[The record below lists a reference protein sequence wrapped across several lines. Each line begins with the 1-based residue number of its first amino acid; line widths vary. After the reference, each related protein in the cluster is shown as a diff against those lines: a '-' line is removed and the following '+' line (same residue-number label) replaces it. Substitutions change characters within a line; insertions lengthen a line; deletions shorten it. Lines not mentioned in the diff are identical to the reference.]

1 MLRRGLWDE
10 VELADEPDALIMVHP
25 GWTADRESLA
35 LALRETGWFAAA
47 RPAFEAAESAE
58 LKWGWIGDTDERTV
72 VICDSQ
78 GLAAGTGEVVN
89 DIAQVTLA
97 RIGNDA

>member
-10 VELADEPDALIMVHP
+10 LELADEPDALIMAHP

-47 RPAFEAAESAE
+47 RPAFEAAENAE

-78 GLAAGTGEVVN
+78 GLAVGSGEIVSDV
-89 DIAQVTLA
+89 AQVTLA